1 MPWEDTISKKRK
13 SSKKDACYHK
23 VRSRYKKWPSA
34 YASGALVQCRKVGAA
49 NWGEST
55 KKSWQEVLKEYDE
68 QPYDKLSEQFR
79 NLEKELIDA
88 VSDYE
93 DALSN
98 IKELANKLEMEMDI
112 PELKD
117 SMFMATNRLIEERSK
132 DPEEYF
138 WHIREIEEVLKE
150 RENKLLE
157 E

>member
-1 MPWEDTISKKRK
+1 GKSKR
-13 SSKKDACYHK
+13 DACYYK

-68 QPYDKLSEQFR
+68 QPYDKLSEQFK
-79 NLEKELIDA
+79 NLENELINA
-88 VSDYE
+88 VDDYE
-93 DALSN
+93 HALYK
-98 IKELANKLEMEMDI
+98 IKELANKLQMEMDI
-112 PELKD
+112 PELND
-117 SMFMATNRLIEERSK
+117 DIYMATNALIEERSK

-138 WHIREIEEVLKE
+138 SHIREIEMVLKE

-157 E
+157 K